1 MKSVFRSSTQML
13 LSAALIIAVTSRN
26 ITESKKRQNNTMGIH
41 THAQI
46 VEEQILHLVDLT
58 NMDGYIWREYLILYF
73 SEKYLFLIFLT

>member
-1 MKSVFRSSTQML
+1 
-13 LSAALIIAVTSRN
+13 
-26 ITESKKRQNNTMGIH
+26 MGIH